1 MADDIFYASP
11 TSPYL
16 PDSSEVDIKRFFALD
31 HSPSSASANSSPR
44 SHIYH
49 RSHPPLRHRRCLFA
63 TASLAPVPPVA
74 KLPPP
79 SARSPDD
86 SKSCRKRGAYNC
98 GKCGQPKR
106 GHVCQGDSDTSPKSE
121 VQQDLQAA
129 PKRQP
134 QPAAQFNSWPRFACD
149 QKQIFSSAPCSPLPP
164 LEVSYP
170 ISTASL
176 TSSCSSNERHK
187 LALQHG
193 AAVSESAEA
202 SAVADASVYS
212 DNRSPYGG
220 VRCFGFSSSY
230 ELAPNGKE
238 DQMLPL
244 ACLVHILSRLSA
256 PSDLVAASNV
266 CRRWRQSA
274 EYVWAGIRQTSISI
288 GTLNAESDFIPF
300 MLRKCSSLQELT
312 LNVTS
317 ELGDSLLKC
326 ISCIT
331 RYLSSFEVSLKP
343 GGVSNITGE
352 GLADLICQCKTLRSV
367 KFEGCDHVAEVE
379 LSSSS
384 LATLW
389 LIGCHRLKYMF
400 LNCPELSE
408 LCLDFLPPE
417 HVSLSANII
426 ENSDCLA
433 AIMRNLGCTARGL
446 TRLHVASPCLQ
457 DRVIHGLFSSG
468 RLSRSLRMLS
478 LTFGVGITDQSVAAI
493 ATNCEKLELLDLSGS
508 SITDVALELICS
520 SFSTSL
526 ARLLIALCPRIS
538 QDGLEMVVSKLPLL
552 QVLDCGK
559 VMVDKESQKVEV
571 ANSVDTRRIRHAD
584 SRDRPGKLHFQHQ
597 NLQKLSLWGCAG
609 LEALTL
615 DCPSLVDLNLTGC
628 SKLEPAR
635 LQLLCPS
642 LREAHVG
649 KCAEDLLCEVQYQL
663 ELAHFNS
670 KHVRRRQGDGSKRV
684 QAPNVLGSSRT
695 GHNFQSFKLVGIHQ

>member
-16 PDSSEVDIKRFFALD
+16 PDSVELDIKRFFALD

-44 SHIYH
+44 SLTYH

-63 TASLAPVPPVA
+63 TASPASDPPVA
-74 KLPPP
+74 KPPPP
-79 SARSPDD
+79 SLPSPDD

-106 GHVCQGDSDTSPKSE
+106 GHVCQGDSATSPKSE

-134 QPAAQFNSWPRFACD
+134 HPAPAQFKSWPRFACD
-149 QKQIFSSAPCSPLPP
+149 QNQIFSSAPCSPLPP
-164 LEVSYP
+164 SEVSYP
-170 ISTASL
+170 ISSASL

-187 LALQHG
+187 LALQQA

-202 SAVADASVYS
+202 SAVADADASVYS
-212 DNRSPYGG
+212 DN
-220 VRCFGFSSSY
+220 SY

-238 DQMLPL
+238 DQMVPF

-288 GTLNAESDFIPF
+288 GTPNAESDFIPF
-300 MLRKCSSLQELT
+300 MLRKCSNLQELT

-317 ELGDSLLKC
+317 ELGDSLLKR

-343 GGVSNITGE
+343 NGVSNITGK
-352 GLADLICQCKTLRSV
+352 GLTDLICQCKTLTSV

-389 LIGCHRLKYMF
+389 IIGCHRLKYMF

-417 HVSLSANII
+417 YVSLSANSI

-468 RLSRSLRMLS
+468 RLSSRSLRMLS
-478 LTFGVGITDQSVAAI
+478 LTFGVGITDQSVSAI

-526 ARLLIALCPRIS
+526 ARLLIALCSRVS

-559 VMVDKESQKVEV
+559 VMVDKERRKIEV
-571 ANSVDTRRIRHAD
+571 AISVDMRRTRHAD
-584 SRDRPGKLHFQHQ
+584 SRDRHGKLHFQHQ

-628 SKLEPAR
+628 SKLEPGCTIATAM
-635 LQLLCPS
+635 PF
-642 LREAHVG
+642 
-649 KCAEDLLCEVQYQL
+649 AEGGSCGNAQKIYFVKFTQL

-684 QAPNVLGSSRT
+684 QAPNVLGSSRA
-695 GHNFQSFKLVGIHQ
+695 GHNFQSFKLVGTDQ